1 MKEIEKEIE
10 KEIREK
16 ITTYPWDVLEG
27 KILTCENIKLACK
40 RFIGFLD
47 MEDRYF
53 DVGDVERTIRFFERF
68 RHFTGQYNNKP
79 FILQE
84 WQKFMICGIYGF
96 KWKKDGTRVTRTF
109 ILSVSRK
116 QGKTSCISIM
126 AIKALLEENNAQ
138 VIVAANS
145 ASQASILFKMASS
158 YLKSL
163 GGKVDKLFR
172 RFRDRIM
179 FDKTDSSMR
188 VVSAD
193 ASRLD
198 GLNCNF
204 AVVDE
209 ISQAPNSDV
218 YDVLESSM
226 GSRQQPLMCCCTTR
240 SNNQSGFYK
249 ELEQSGID
257 VMRGLKQDD
266 SVFCL
271 VYTLDDGDD
280 CEDEKVWKKCS
291 PNLGISV
298 SEDFYRQQITKM
310 KNNPSQTTAIMTK
323 VFNVWTSTSNVWIPQ
338 SYTFK
343 VMDKVRMDDFKDK
356 LLYLSFDLASTS
368 DLTCLSAMYVD
379 NGIYYFKNWYYL
391 PQEALKTSTNKDNY
405 KKWQRQ
411 GFLTVT
417 QGNVTDYDYVMND
430 IQKLQD
436 NSEGIVRISYDSWNA
451 TDFTIRLTESGF
463 NMKPYSQS
471 IGSMNRPTKAIERLI
486 MEGKNIVIDK
496 NPITLFCFENSV
508 PKPDYND
515 NIKIIKESYENK
527 IDGVIAI
534 IMNYGGFQE
543 ENHYDGSLIE
553 GITL

>member
-1 MKEIEKEIE
+1 MKEIE

-27 KILTCENIKLACK
+27 KILACENIKLACK
-40 RFIGFLD
+40 RFMDFLD
-47 MEDRYF
+47 MKDRYF
-53 DVGDVERTIRFFERF
+53 DVGDVERTIRFFQRF

-96 KWKKDGTRVTRTF
+96 KWKKDDTRVTRTF

-280 CEDEKVWKKCS
+280 CEDEEVWKKCS

-343 VMDKVRMDDFKDK
+343 VMDKVKMDDFKDK

-368 DLTCLSAMYVD
+368 DLTCLSAMYED
-379 NGIYYFKNWYYL
+379 NGTYYFKNWYYL

-405 KKWQRQ
+405 KKWQKQ

-543 ENHYDGSLIE
+543 ENHYDGALID
-553 GITL
+553 GITF

>member
-1 MKEIEKEIE
+1 MKEIE

-40 RFIGFLD
+40 RFMDFLD

-96 KWKKDGTRVTRTF
+96 KWKKDNTRVTRTF

-116 QGKTSCISIM
+116 GGKSSIISIM

-291 PNLGISV
+291 ADLGISV

-343 VMDKVRMDDFKDK
+343 VMDKVKMDDFKDK

-368 DLTCLSAMYVD
+368 DLTCLSAMYED
-379 NGIYYFKNWYYL
+379 NGTYYFKNWYYL

>member
-1 MKEIEKEIE
+1 MKEIE

-16 ITTYPWDVLEG
+16 ITTYPWDVLDG
-27 KILTCENIKLACK
+27 KILACENIKLACK
-40 RFIGFLD
+40 RFMDFLD
-47 MEDRYF
+47 MKDRYF
-53 DVGDVERTIRFFERF
+53 DVGDVERTIRFFQRF

-79 FILQE
+79 FILQD
-84 WQKFMICGIYGF
+84 WQKFMIYGIYGF
-96 KWKKDGTRVTRTF
+96 KWKKDNTRVTRTF

-116 QGKTSCISIM
+116 GGKSSIISIM

-158 YLKSL
+158 YLKTL

-280 CEDEKVWKKCS
+280 CEDEEVWKKCS

-343 VMDKVRMDDFKDK
+343 VMDKVKMDDFKDK

-368 DLTCLSAMYVD
+368 DLTCLSAMYED
-379 NGIYYFKNWYYL
+379 NGTYYFKNWYYL

-543 ENHYDGSLIE
+543 ENHYDGALIE

>member
-1 MKEIEKEIE
+1 MKEIE

-16 ITTYPWDVLEG
+16 ITTYPWDVLDG
-27 KILTCENIKLACK
+27 KILACENIKLACK
-40 RFIGFLD
+40 RFMDFLD
-47 MEDRYF
+47 MKDRYF
-53 DVGDVERTIRFFERF
+53 DVGDVERTIRFFQRF

-96 KWKKDGTRVTRTF
+96 KWKKDNTRVTRTF

-116 QGKTSCISIM
+116 GGKSSIISIM

-163 GGKVDKLFR
+163 GGNVDKLFR

-343 VMDKVRMDDFKDK
+343 VMDKVKMDDFKDK

-368 DLTCLSAMYVD
+368 DLTCLSAMYED
-379 NGIYYFKNWYYL
+379 NGTYYFKNWYYL

-405 KKWQRQ
+405 KKWQKQ

-543 ENHYDGSLIE
+543 ENHYDGALIE

>member
-1 MKEIEKEIE
+1 MKEIE

-27 KILTCENIKLACK
+27 KILACENIKLACK
-40 RFIGFLD
+40 RFMDFLD
-47 MEDRYF
+47 MKDRYF

-96 KWKKDGTRVTRTF
+96 KWKKDNTRVTRTF

-163 GGKVDKLFR
+163 GGNVDKLFR

-280 CEDEKVWKKCS
+280 CEEEKVWKKCS

-343 VMDKVRMDDFKDK
+343 VMDKVKMDDFKDK

-368 DLTCLSAMYVD
+368 DLTCLSAMYED
-379 NGIYYFKNWYYL
+379 NGTYYFKNWYYL

-527 IDGVIAI
+527 IDGVVAI

>member
-1 MKEIEKEIE
+1 MKEIE

-40 RFIGFLD
+40 RFMDFLD

-271 VYTLDDGDD
+271 VYTLDEGDD

-368 DLTCLSAMYVD
+368 DLTCLSAMYED

-451 TDFTIRLTESGF
+451 TDFTIRLTEGGF

-508 PKPDYND
+508 PKSDYND

>member
-1 MKEIEKEIE
+1 MKEIE

-40 RFIGFLD
+40 RFMDFLD

-96 KWKKDGTRVTRTF
+96 KWKKDNTRVTRTF

-116 QGKTSCISIM
+116 GGKSSIISIM

-280 CEDEKVWKKCS
+280 YEDEKVWKKCS

-338 SYTFK
+338 SYTFN

-368 DLTCLSAMYVD
+368 DLTCLSAMYED
-379 NGIYYFKNWYYL
+379 NGTYYFKNWYYL

-508 PKPDYND
+508 PKSDYND

-543 ENHYDGSLIE
+543 ENHYDGALIE

>member
-1 MKEIEKEIE
+1 MKEIE
-10 KEIREK
+10 KEIRER

-27 KILTCENIKLACK
+27 KILVCENIKLACK
-40 RFIGFLD
+40 RFMDFLD

-53 DVGDVERTIRFFERF
+53 DVEDVERTIRFFERF

-343 VMDKVRMDDFKDK
+343 VMDKVKMDDFKDK

-368 DLTCLSAMYVD
+368 DLTCLSAMYED

-543 ENHYDGSLIE
+543 ENHYDGALIE

>member
-1 MKEIEKEIE
+1 MKEIE

-53 DVGDVERTIRFFERF
+53 DVGDVERTIRFFQRF

-96 KWKKDGTRVTRTF
+96 KWKKDNTRVTRTF

-343 VMDKVRMDDFKDK
+343 VMDKVKMDDFKDK

-368 DLTCLSAMYVD
+368 DLTCLSAMYED
-379 NGIYYFKNWYYL
+379 NGTYYFKNWYYL

-543 ENHYDGSLIE
+543 ENHYDGALIE

>member
-1 MKEIEKEIE
+1 MKEIE

-16 ITTYPWDVLEG
+16 ITTYPWDVLDG
-27 KILTCENIKLACK
+27 KILACENIKLACK
-40 RFIGFLD
+40 RFMDFLD
-47 MEDRYF
+47 MKDRYF
-53 DVGDVERTIRFFERF
+53 DVGDVERTIRFFQRF

-96 KWKKDGTRVTRTF
+96 KWKKDNTRVTRTF

-116 QGKTSCISIM
+116 GGKSSIISIM

-343 VMDKVRMDDFKDK
+343 VMDKVRMDDFNDK

-368 DLTCLSAMYVD
+368 DLTCLSAMYED
-379 NGIYYFKNWYYL
+379 NGTYYFKNWYYL

-405 KKWQRQ
+405 RKWQKQ

-543 ENHYDGSLIE
+543 ENHYDGALID
-553 GITL
+553 GITF

>member
-1 MKEIEKEIE
+1 MKEIE

-27 KILTCENIKLACK
+27 KILACENIKLACK
-40 RFIGFLD
+40 RFMDFLD
-47 MEDRYF
+47 MKDRYF
-53 DVGDVERTIRFFERF
+53 DVGDVERTIRFFQRF

-96 KWKKDGTRVTRTF
+96 KWKKDNTRVTRTF

-368 DLTCLSAMYVD
+368 DLTCLSAMYE
-379 NGIYYFKNWYYL
+379 NHGTYYFKNWYYL

-405 KKWQRQ
+405 RKWQKQ

-543 ENHYDGSLIE
+543 ENHYDGALIE

>member
-1 MKEIEKEIE
+1 MKEIEKA
-10 KEIREK
+10 IREK

-96 KWKKDGTRVTRTF
+96 KWKKDNTRVTRTF

-116 QGKTSCISIM
+116 GGKSSIISIM

-158 YLKSL
+158 YLKTL

-280 CEDEKVWKKCS
+280 CEDEEVWKKCS

-343 VMDKVRMDDFKDK
+343 VMDKVKMDDFKDK

-368 DLTCLSAMYVD
+368 DLTCLSAMYED
-379 NGIYYFKNWYYL
+379 NGTYYFKNWYYL

-486 MEGKNIVIDK
+486 MEGKNIIIDK

-527 IDGVIAI
+527 IDGVVAI

>member
-1 MKEIEKEIE
+1 MKEIE
-10 KEIREK
+10 KEIRER
-16 ITTYPWDVLEG
+16 ITTYPWDVLDG
-27 KILTCENIKLACK
+27 KILACENIKLACK
-40 RFIGFLD
+40 RFIDFLD

-53 DVGDVERTIRFFERF
+53 DVEDVERTIRFFERF

-109 ILSVSRK
+109 ILSVCRK
-116 QGKTSCISIM
+116 SGKSSIISIM
-126 AIKALLEENNAQ
+126 ALKALLEENNAQ

-257 VMRGLKQDD
+257 VLRGLKQDD
-266 SVFCL
+266 SVFCM

-343 VMDKVRMDDFKDK
+343 VMDKVKMDDFKDK

-368 DLTCLSAMYVD
+368 DLTCLSAMYED
-379 NGIYYFKNWYYL
+379 NGTYYFKNWYYL

-451 TDFTIRLTESGF
+451 TDFTIRLTEGGF

-527 IDGVIAI
+527 IDGVVAI

>member
-1 MKEIEKEIE
+1 MKEIE

-16 ITTYPWDVLEG
+16 ITTYPWDVLDG
-27 KILTCENIKLACK
+27 KILACENIKLACK
-40 RFIGFLD
+40 RFMDFLD

-116 QGKTSCISIM
+116 CGKSSIISIM

-145 ASQASILFKMASS
+145 ASQASILVKMASS
-158 YLKSL
+158 YLESL

-368 DLTCLSAMYVD
+368 DLTCLSAMYED

-451 TDFTIRLTESGF
+451 TDFTIRLTEGGF

-508 PKPDYND
+508 PKSDYND

>member
-1 MKEIEKEIE
+1 MKEIE

-16 ITTYPWDVLEG
+16 ITTYPWDVLDG
-27 KILTCENIKLACK
+27 KILACENIKLACK
-40 RFIGFLD
+40 RFMDFLD

-53 DVGDVERTIRFFERF
+53 DVEDVERTIRFFERF

-96 KWKKDGTRVTRTF
+96 KWKKDNTRVTRTF

-368 DLTCLSAMYVD
+368 DLTCLSAMYED
-379 NGIYYFKNWYYL
+379 NGTYYFKNWYYL

-527 IDGVIAI
+527 IDGVVAI

-553 GITL
+553 GIAL

>member
-1 MKEIEKEIE
+1 MKEIE
-10 KEIREK
+10 KEIRER

-27 KILTCENIKLACK
+27 KILACENIKLACK
-40 RFIGFLD
+40 RFMDFLD

-96 KWKKDGTRVTRTF
+96 KWKKDNTRVTRTF

-343 VMDKVRMDDFKDK
+343 VMDKVKMDDFKDK

-368 DLTCLSAMYVD
+368 DLTCLSAMYED
-379 NGIYYFKNWYYL
+379 NGTYYFKNWYYL

-417 QGNVTDYDYVMND
+417 QGNVTDYDYVKND

-451 TDFTIRLTESGF
+451 TDFTIRLTEGGF

-471 IGSMNRPTKAIERLI
+471 IGSMNRPTKSIERLI

-527 IDGVIAI
+527 IDGVVAI

>member
-1 MKEIEKEIE
+1 MKEIE

-16 ITTYPWDVLEG
+16 ITTYPWDVLDG
-27 KILTCENIKLACK
+27 KILACENIKLACK
-40 RFIGFLD
+40 RFMDFLD
-47 MEDRYF
+47 MKDRYF
-53 DVGDVERTIRFFERF
+53 DVGDVERTIRFFQRF

-96 KWKKDGTRVTRTF
+96 KWKKDNTRVTRTF

-280 CEDEKVWKKCS
+280 CEDEEVWKKCS

-368 DLTCLSAMYVD
+368 DLTCLSAMYEY
-379 NGIYYFKNWYYL
+379 NGTYYFKNWYYL

-405 KKWQRQ
+405 RKWQKQ

-543 ENHYDGSLIE
+543 ENHYDGALIE

>member
-1 MKEIEKEIE
+1 MKEIE
-10 KEIREK
+10 KEIRER

-96 KWKKDGTRVTRTF
+96 KWKKDNTRVTRTF

-257 VMRGLKQDD
+257 ILRGLKQDD

-338 SYTFK
+338 SYTVK
-343 VMDKVRMDDFKDK
+343 VMDKVKMDDFKDK

-368 DLTCLSAMYVD
+368 DLTCLSAMYED
-379 NGIYYFKNWYYL
+379 NGTYYFKNWYYL

-486 MEGKNIVIDK
+486 MEGKNIIIDK

-527 IDGVIAI
+527 IDGVVAI

>member
-1 MKEIEKEIE
+1 MKEIE
-10 KEIREK
+10 KEIRER

-27 KILTCENIKLACK
+27 KILACENIKLACK
-40 RFIGFLD
+40 RFIDFLD

-53 DVGDVERTIRFFERF
+53 DVEDVERTIRFFERF

-96 KWKKDGTRVTRTF
+96 KWKKDNTRVTRTF

-343 VMDKVRMDDFKDK
+343 VMDKVKMDDFKDK

-368 DLTCLSAMYVD
+368 DLTCLSAMYED

-543 ENHYDGSLIE
+543 ENHYDGALIE

>member
-1 MKEIEKEIE
+1 MKEIE

-27 KILTCENIKLACK
+27 KILACENIKLACK
-40 RFIGFLD
+40 RFMDFLD

-53 DVGDVERTIRFFERF
+53 DVEDVERTIRFFERF

-96 KWKKDGTRVTRTF
+96 KWKKDNTRVTRTF

-368 DLTCLSAMYVD
+368 DLTCLSAMYED
-379 NGIYYFKNWYYL
+379 NGTYYFKNWYYL

-405 KKWQRQ
+405 KKWQKQ

-543 ENHYDGSLIE
+543 ENHYDGALIE

>member
-1 MKEIEKEIE
+1 MKEIE

-16 ITTYPWDVLEG
+16 ITTYPWDVLDG
-27 KILTCENIKLACK
+27 KILACENIKLACK
-40 RFIGFLD
+40 RFMDFLD
-47 MEDRYF
+47 MKDRYF
-53 DVGDVERTIRFFERF
+53 DVGDVERTIRFFQRF

-96 KWKKDGTRVTRTF
+96 KWKKDNTRVTRTF

-116 QGKTSCISIM
+116 GGKSSIISIM

-158 YLKSL
+158 YLKTL

-343 VMDKVRMDDFKDK
+343 VMDKVRMDDFNDK

-368 DLTCLSAMYVD
+368 DLTCLSAMYED
-379 NGIYYFKNWYYL
+379 NGTYYFKNWYYL

-405 KKWQRQ
+405 RKWQKQ

-543 ENHYDGSLIE
+543 ENHYDGALID
-553 GITL
+553 GITF

>member
-1 MKEIEKEIE
+1 MKEIE
-10 KEIREK
+10 KEIRER

-27 KILTCENIKLACK
+27 KILACENIKLACK
-40 RFIGFLD
+40 RFMDFLD

-53 DVGDVERTIRFFERF
+53 DVEDVERTIRFFERF

-257 VMRGLKQDD
+257 VLRGLKQDD
-266 SVFCL
+266 SVFCM

-343 VMDKVRMDDFKDK
+343 VMDKVKMDDFKDK

-368 DLTCLSAMYVD
+368 DLTCLSAMYED

>member
-1 MKEIEKEIE
+1 MKEIE

-40 RFIGFLD
+40 RFMDFLD

-368 DLTCLSAMYVD
+368 DLTCLSAMYED

-405 KKWQRQ
+405 KKWQIQ

-486 MEGKNIVIDK
+486 IEGKNIVIDK

>member
-1 MKEIEKEIE
+1 MKEIE

-280 CEDEKVWKKCS
+280 CEDEEVWKKCS

-343 VMDKVRMDDFKDK
+343 VMDKVKMDDFKDK

-368 DLTCLSAMYVD
+368 DLTCLSAMYED

-508 PKPDYND
+508 PKSDYND

>member
-1 MKEIEKEIE
+1 MKEIE

-16 ITTYPWDVLEG
+16 ITTYPWDVLDG
-27 KILTCENIKLACK
+27 KILACENIKLACK
-40 RFIGFLD
+40 RFMDFLD
-47 MEDRYF
+47 MKDRYF
-53 DVGDVERTIRFFERF
+53 DVGDVERTIRFFQRF

-368 DLTCLSAMYVD
+368 DLTCLSAMYED
-379 NGIYYFKNWYYL
+379 NGTYYFKNWYYL

-405 KKWQRQ
+405 RKWQKQ

-451 TDFTIRLTESGF
+451 TDFTIRLTEGGF

-543 ENHYDGSLIE
+543 ENHYDGALIE

>member
-1 MKEIEKEIE
+1 MKEIE

-27 KILTCENIKLACK
+27 KILACENIKLACK
-40 RFIGFLD
+40 RFMDFLD
-47 MEDRYF
+47 MKDRYF
-53 DVGDVERTIRFFERF
+53 DVGDVERTIRFFQRF

-79 FILQE
+79 FILQD

-96 KWKKDGTRVTRTF
+96 KWKKDNTRVTRTF

-310 KNNPSQTTAIMTK
+310 KNNPSHTTAIMTK

-368 DLTCLSAMYVD
+368 DLTCLSAMYED

-508 PKPDYND
+508 PKSDYND

-553 GITL
+553 GIIL

>member
-1 MKEIEKEIE
+1 MKEIE

-27 KILTCENIKLACK
+27 KILACENIKLACK
-40 RFIGFLD
+40 RFMDFLD
-47 MEDRYF
+47 MKDRYF
-53 DVGDVERTIRFFERF
+53 DVGDVERTIRFFQRF

-79 FILQE
+79 FILQD

-96 KWKKDGTRVTRTF
+96 KWKKDNTRVTRTF

-116 QGKTSCISIM
+116 GGKSSIISIM

-158 YLKSL
+158 YLKTL

-280 CEDEKVWKKCS
+280 CEDEEVWKKCS

-338 SYTFK
+338 SYTFN
-343 VMDKVRMDDFKDK
+343 VMDKVRMDDFNDK

-368 DLTCLSAMYVD
+368 DLTCLSAMYED
-379 NGIYYFKNWYYL
+379 NGTYYFKNWYYL

-405 KKWQRQ
+405 RKWQKQ

-543 ENHYDGSLIE
+543 ENHYDGALIE

>member
-1 MKEIEKEIE
+1 MKEIE

-40 RFIGFLD
+40 RFMDFLD
-47 MEDRYF
+47 MKDRYF

-79 FILQE
+79 FILQD

-96 KWKKDGTRVTRTF
+96 KWKKDKTRVTRTF

-188 VVSAD
+188 VVLAD

-338 SYTFK
+338 SYIFK
-343 VMDKVRMDDFKDK
+343 VMDKVKMDDFKDK

-368 DLTCLSAMYVD
+368 DLTCLSAMYED
-379 NGIYYFKNWYYL
+379 NGTYYFKNWYYL
-391 PQEALKTSTNKDNY
+391 PQEALKTLTNKDNY
-405 KKWQRQ
+405 RKWQKQ

-543 ENHYDGSLIE
+543 ENHYDGALIE

>member
-1 MKEIEKEIE
+1 MKEIE

-16 ITTYPWDVLEG
+16 ITTYPWDVLDG
-27 KILTCENIKLACK
+27 KILACENIKLACK
-40 RFIGFLD
+40 RFMDFLD

-53 DVGDVERTIRFFERF
+53 DVEDVERTIRFFERF

-280 CEDEKVWKKCS
+280 CEDEEVWKKCS

-343 VMDKVRMDDFKDK
+343 VMDKVKMDDFKDK

-368 DLTCLSAMYVD
+368 DLTCLSAMYED
-379 NGIYYFKNWYYL
+379 NGTYYFKNWYYL

-527 IDGVIAI
+527 IDGVVAI

-553 GITL
+553 GISL

>member
-1 MKEIEKEIE
+1 MKEIE

-40 RFIGFLD
+40 RFMDFLD
-47 MEDRYF
+47 MKDRYF

-116 QGKTSCISIM
+116 GGKSSIISIM

-158 YLKSL
+158 YLKTL

-368 DLTCLSAMYVD
+368 DLTCLSAMYED

-486 MEGKNIVIDK
+486 IEGKNIVIDK

>member
-1 MKEIEKEIE
+1 MKEIE

-116 QGKTSCISIM
+116 GGKSSIISIM

-343 VMDKVRMDDFKDK
+343 VMDKVKMDDFKDK

-368 DLTCLSAMYVD
+368 DLTCLSAMYED
-379 NGIYYFKNWYYL
+379 NGTYYFKNWYYL

-405 KKWQRQ
+405 KKWQKQ

-508 PKPDYND
+508 PKSDYND

>member
-1 MKEIEKEIE
+1 MKEIE
-10 KEIREK
+10 KEIRER
-16 ITTYPWDVLEG
+16 ITTYPWDVLDG
-27 KILTCENIKLACK
+27 KILACENIKLACK
-40 RFIGFLD
+40 RFMDFLD

-53 DVGDVERTIRFFERF
+53 DVEDVERTIRFFERF

-343 VMDKVRMDDFKDK
+343 VMDKVKMDDFKDK

-368 DLTCLSAMYVD
+368 DLTCLSAMYED
-379 NGIYYFKNWYYL
+379 NGTYYFKNWYYL

>member
-1 MKEIEKEIE
+1 MKEIE

-16 ITTYPWDVLEG
+16 ITTYPWDVLDG
-27 KILTCENIKLACK
+27 KILACENIKLACK
-40 RFIGFLD
+40 RFMDFLD
-47 MEDRYF
+47 MKDRYF
-53 DVGDVERTIRFFERF
+53 DVGDVERTIRFFQRF

-96 KWKKDGTRVTRTF
+96 KWKKDNTRVTRTF

-116 QGKTSCISIM
+116 GGKSSIISIM

-343 VMDKVRMDDFKDK
+343 VMDKVKMDDFKDK

-368 DLTCLSAMYVD
+368 DLTCLSAMYED
-379 NGIYYFKNWYYL
+379 NGTYYFKNWYYL

-405 KKWQRQ
+405 RKWQKQ

-543 ENHYDGSLIE
+543 ENHYDGALID
-553 GITL
+553 GITF

>member
-1 MKEIEKEIE
+1 MKEIE

-96 KWKKDGTRVTRTF
+96 KWKKDNTRVTRTF

-368 DLTCLSAMYVD
+368 DLTCLSAMYED

-553 GITL
+553 GIIL

>member
-1 MKEIEKEIE
+1 MKEIE

-40 RFIGFLD
+40 RFMDFLD
-47 MEDRYF
+47 MKDRYF

-96 KWKKDGTRVTRTF
+96 KWKKDNTRVTRTF

-368 DLTCLSAMYVD
+368 DLTCLSAMYED
-379 NGIYYFKNWYYL
+379 NGTYYFKNWYYL

>member
-1 MKEIEKEIE
+1 MKEIE
-10 KEIREK
+10 KEIRER
-16 ITTYPWDVLEG
+16 ITTYPWDVLDG

-96 KWKKDGTRVTRTF
+96 KWKKDNTRVTRTF

-116 QGKTSCISIM
+116 GGKSSIISIM

-158 YLKSL
+158 YLKTL

-280 CEDEKVWKKCS
+280 CEDEEVWKKCS

-343 VMDKVRMDDFKDK
+343 VMDKVKMDDFKDK

-368 DLTCLSAMYVD
+368 DLTCLSAMYED
-379 NGIYYFKNWYYL
+379 NGTYYFKNWYYL

-486 MEGKNIVIDK
+486 MEGKNIIIDK

>member
-1 MKEIEKEIE
+1 MKEIE

-27 KILTCENIKLACK
+27 KILACENIKLACK
-40 RFIGFLD
+40 RFMDFLD

-96 KWKKDGTRVTRTF
+96 KWKKDNTRVTRTF

-280 CEDEKVWKKCS
+280 CENEGVWKKCS

-338 SYTFK
+338 SYIFK
-343 VMDKVRMDDFKDK
+343 VMDKVKMDDFKEK

-368 DLTCLSAMYVD
+368 DLTCLSAMYED
-379 NGIYYFKNWYYL
+379 NGTYYFKNWYYL

-430 IQKLQD
+430 IQRLQD

-451 TDFTIRLTESGF
+451 TDFTIRLTEGGF

-543 ENHYDGSLIE
+543 ENHYDGALIE
-553 GITL
+553 GTSY

>member
-1 MKEIEKEIE
+1 MKEIE

-96 KWKKDGTRVTRTF
+96 KWKKDNTRVTRTF

-158 YLKSL
+158 YLKTL

-280 CEDEKVWKKCS
+280 CEDEEVWKKCS

-368 DLTCLSAMYVD
+368 DLTCLSAMYED

-486 MEGKNIVIDK
+486 IEGKNIVIDK